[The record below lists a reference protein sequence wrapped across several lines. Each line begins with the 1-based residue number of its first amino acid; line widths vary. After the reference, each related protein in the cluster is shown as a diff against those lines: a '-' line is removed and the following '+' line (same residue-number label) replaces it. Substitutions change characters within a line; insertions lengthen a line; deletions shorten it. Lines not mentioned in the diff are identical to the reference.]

1 MWTSSSGRGEVTV
14 RAPVLF
20 ITALVLA
27 AATSAISGARH
38 GLRPLVLRGRRITWS
53 TSSEEEPAVIHARLL
68 GPAGASFHEI
78 HRTGRLT
85 PYTVQTI
92 AEDAIRMG
100 RGARLEVTVAATN
113 EAELRHVRYR
123 FARLANRG
131 IHVQIRRDVELQAL
145 GQRLPRGAGAGDDGS

>member
-1 MWTSSSGRGEVTV
+1 M

-27 AATSAISGARH
+27 AATSATSGARH
-38 GLRPLVLRGRRITWS
+38 GLRPLVLRGRRVTWS
-53 TSSEEEPAVIHARLL
+53 SSSEEEPAVIYARLL
-68 GPAGASFHEI
+68 GPVGASSHEI

-92 AEDAIRMG
+92 AEDAIRAG

-131 IHVQIRRDVELQAL
+131 IHVQIRRDVELEAL

>member
-1 MWTSSSGRGEVTV
+1 M

-38 GLRPLVLRGRRITWS
+38 GLRPLVLRGRRVTWS
-53 TSSEEEPAVIHARLL
+53 SSSEEELAVIHARLL
-68 GPAGASFHEI
+68 SPAGASSREI

-92 AEDAIRMG
+92 AEDAIRAG
-100 RGARLEVTVAATN
+100 RGARLEVTVAVTN
-113 EAELRHVRYR
+113 EAELRHVRSR

-131 IHVQIRRDVELQAL
+131 IHVRICRDVEFRAL
-145 GQRLPRGAGAGDDGS
+145 GQRLPHGAGADRYS